1 MLSLKRNDK
10 SFEFATVNNKTI
22 FINDDND
29 DDIIDNNF
37 GKFLDIGKKHTFEL
51 VPNNESTRL
60 CIFGP
65 SGVGKST
72 ITAKFLEQYKKK
84 YKKNKIFIVSP
95 TQDDAAYDK
104 LKQHIEYIKIDD
116 SLITDPMDFKEFEH
130 CCILFDDAEMLSS
143 NKELNH
149 AIELFRN
156 QCLENGRKRNISTI
170 VINHTCQ
177 NGMQTKKVLNE
188 CDLIIVFPKSNFSAV
203 SKLCKTYYGF
213 QKDQIE
219 YLQKVKSRFVVIKRS
234 YPMAI
239 LSEHELKLL

>member
-1 MLSLKRNDK
+1 MLSLKKNDK

-22 FINDDND
+22 YINDDD
-29 DDIIDNNF
+29 DEHVIDNNF

-51 VPNNESTRL
+51 IPHNESTRL
-60 CIFGP
+60 CVMGP

-72 ITAKFLEQYKKK
+72 LTAKFLEQYKKK
-84 YKKNKIFIVSP
+84 YKKNKIFIISP

-104 LKQHIEYIKIDD
+104 LKQHIQYIKIDE
-116 SLITDPMDFKEFEH
+116 SLIADPMDFTEFDH

-143 NKELNH
+143 KKELNH

-177 NGMQTKKVLNE
+177 NGSQTKKVLNE
-188 CDLIIVFPKSNFSAV
+188 CDLIMLWPKSNNNAV

-213 QKDQIE
+213 GKEELE
-219 YLQKVKSRFVVIKRS
+219 YCKNVKSRHIVVKRS
-234 YPMAI
+234 YPQAI
-239 LSEHELKLL
+239 MSEHEIKLL